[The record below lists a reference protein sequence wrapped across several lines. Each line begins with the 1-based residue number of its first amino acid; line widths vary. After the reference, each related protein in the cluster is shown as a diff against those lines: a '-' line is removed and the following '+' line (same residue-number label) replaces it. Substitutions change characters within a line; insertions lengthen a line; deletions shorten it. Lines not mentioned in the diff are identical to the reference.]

1 MDIKIHQPKIKGC
14 DDSFFYDG
22 LIAETEKFS
31 LYAMGEIKIVT
42 AQGETYSDDRA
53 RQQFEN
59 DKELDAGVRE
69 YLMNNWFEMVEK
81 ESGDTHC
88 DVWYSYDEALHDLAE
103 DNKTSESNDSL

>member
-42 AQGETYSDDRA
+42 VQGETYRDDRA
-53 RQQFEN
+53 RQQFKN

-69 YLMNNWFEMVEK
+69 YLMNNWFEMVEN
-81 ESGDTHC
+81 ENGDTYC
-88 DVWYSYDEALHDLAE
+88 DVWYSYNKALHGLAKE
-103 DNKTSESNDSL
+103 